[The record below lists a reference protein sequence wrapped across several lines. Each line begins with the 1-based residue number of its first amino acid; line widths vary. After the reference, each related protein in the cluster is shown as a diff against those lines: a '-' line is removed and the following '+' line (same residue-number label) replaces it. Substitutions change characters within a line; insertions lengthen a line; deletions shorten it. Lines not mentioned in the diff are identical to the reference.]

1 VTHVFEDESF
11 GLKLKGYGIVPNG
24 ALETS
29 IAIYTSEI
37 VQSILL
43 EHPEIVDRWLQ
54 KLHTEYI
61 SKKKSCDF
69 ENDPVACF
77 TLSVYEEFEKHFKS
91 WEDGGL
97 IAITLPQDRVIRVS
111 KKPLISMVSDSKA
124 SYLVCSKCMY
134 HTVLSHVEVL
144 RLSLVKIKDF
154 IFCRKYYSLIIILYS
169 LSYNFCYSRF
179 KIILLV

>member
-1 VTHVFEDESF
+1 MTHVFEGESF
-11 GLKLKGYGIVPNG
+11 GLKLKGYGIVPNS

-77 TLSVYEEFEKHFKS
+77 TLSGYEEFEKHFKS

-97 IAITLPQDRVIRVS
+97 IAITLPQDKVIRVS
-111 KKPLISMVSDSKA
+111 KKPLISIVSNSKA
-124 SYLVCSKCMY
+124 GYLVCSKCMASFTDIDEFAK
-134 HTVLSHVEVL
+134 HCKHENDKPVQQSPAKKESFADTPPNPIWWLSP
-144 RLSLVKIKDF
+144 
-154 IFCRKYYSLIIILYS
+154 
-169 LSYNFCYSRF
+169 
-179 KIILLV
+179 